1 MAGKYIRDP
10 VHGEIFIPE
19 ELLPIIDHPYMQRLR
34 RVRQLALAEIVYPS
48 ATHSRF
54 CHSLGVYHITAHATT
69 SLETLAYALVHDVGH
84 GPFSHLSEYA
94 LRKNRYRF
102 DHEERSKEVL
112 PEILEDTVLS
122 AKDVLNAAENPL
134 VTGGIG
140 SDRLDYLR
148 RDSYFAGV
156 AVGEIAWDRI
166 VRNVAIKDGKLLAR
180 YKILPNVEH
189 IFVSRFILG
198 DALYFHK
205 TVLIANEMFV
215 RAVGELL
222 NYYKP
227 KEIAEMDDVALIK
240 AFRETNNRWWQA
252 IERRKLFE
260 MVFRSS
266 EREEAQERFEKIAGE
281 YGEEN
286 VLMGERASWHKP
298 PEVIMEDGREVEE
311 VSPLVASLRETDR
324 SRHYYFVAVRKREK
338 G

>member
-54 CHSLGVYHITAHATT
+54 SHSLGVYHITAQATT

-94 LRKNRYRF
+94 LRKNGYEF
-102 DHEERSKEVL
+102 NHEERLKEVL
-112 PEILEDTVLS
+112 PEILEDAVLS

-215 RAVGELL
+215 RAVREILD
-222 NYYKP
+222 YYMP
-227 KEIAEMDDVALIK
+227 KEIVEMDDVALIN
-240 AFRETNNRWWQA
+240 AFRETGNRWWQE
-252 IERRKLFE
+252 IEKRTLFE

-266 EREEAQERFEKIAGE
+266 EREEVQERFEQLVGK

-324 SRHYYFVAVRKREK
+324 SRHYYFVVVRKRGK